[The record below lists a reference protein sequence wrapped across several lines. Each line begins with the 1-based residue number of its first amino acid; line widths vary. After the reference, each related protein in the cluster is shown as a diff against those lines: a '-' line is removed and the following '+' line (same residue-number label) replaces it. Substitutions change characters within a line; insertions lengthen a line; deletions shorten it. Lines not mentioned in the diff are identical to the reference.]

1 MALKA
6 GRDRQ
11 GFGSQR
17 LSIVQRLRSLHTPIR
32 VGIIGIGAMGRGL
45 VHQCRVTPGF
55 QVVAVADVKAER
67 ALGCLESM
75 EIAAREAASVAGGQ
89 LALQAGRVAV
99 FHDGRMLA
107 AMPQVDVVIEASSAI
122 SEAGDFAVTAL
133 RHGKHLILMNAEI
146 DLIFGPALLQLARQN
161 GVVCTSCDGDQHGV
175 IKRLVDDIEMW
186 GFTPVMAGNIKG
198 FLDRYANPTTIVPEA
213 DKRRLDYRM
222 CTAYTDGTKL
232 NVEMALV
239 ANALGYRTH
248 VPGMTGPPAHSV
260 EEVRSLYDFTGM
272 WDGRNGVVDYLLG
285 ASPGGGV
292 FVVGHSDDTYQ
303 RDMMAYYKMGPG
315 PFYTFYRPY
324 HLCHVE
330 AMRGV
335 AEAVLDGQALLAPE
349 QGWRTNVFAYAKK
362 DLRAG
367 DRLDGLG
374 GYTCYGQ
381 IENCAPDGEND
392 GVPICLAD
400 DIVVRAEVRRDQR
413 LTLADVDLPA
423 ERSDV
428 RLYREASATSLIGA
442 A

>member
-1 MALKA
+1 MTTAT
-6 GRDRQ
+6 GRNRP
-11 GFGSQR
+11 GFGSQK
-17 LSIVQRLRSLHTPIR
+17 LAIVQRLRALNTPIR

-45 VHQCRVTPGF
+45 VYQCRNTPGF
-55 QVVAVADVKAER
+55 EVLAVADVKPER
-67 ALGCLESM
+67 AIACLESM
-75 EIAAREAASVAGGQ
+75 GVAAAEAETLADAQ

-107 AMPQVDVVIEASSAI
+107 AMPQLDVVIEATSAI
-122 SEAGDFAVTAL
+122 GEAGEFAVTAL

-146 DLIFGPALLQLARQN
+146 DLIFGPALLRLAREN

-175 IKRLVDDIEMW
+175 IKRVVDEIELW

-198 FLDRYANPTTIVPEA
+198 FLDRYANPTSIVPEA

-232 NVEMALV
+232 NIEMSLV
-239 ANALGYRTH
+239 ANALGYRAH
-248 VPGMTGPPAHSV
+248 VPGMMGLAAKDV
-260 EEVRSLYDFTGM
+260 EEVRSLYDFGQM
-272 WDGRNGVVDYLLG
+272 WDGQTGVVEYILG

-292 FVVGHSDDTYQ
+292 FVVGHCDEPYQ

-362 DLRAG
+362 DLRPG
-367 DRLDGLG
+367 DRLDGVG

-381 IENCAPDGEND
+381 IENYEPRGEND
-392 GVPICLAD
+392 GVPICLAED
-400 DIVVRAEVRRDQR
+400 VVVKTDVRRDQR
-413 LTLADVDLPA
+413 LTLADVVLPA
-423 ERSDV
+423 DRSDV
-428 RLYREASATSLIGA
+428 QLYREALATSLIGA